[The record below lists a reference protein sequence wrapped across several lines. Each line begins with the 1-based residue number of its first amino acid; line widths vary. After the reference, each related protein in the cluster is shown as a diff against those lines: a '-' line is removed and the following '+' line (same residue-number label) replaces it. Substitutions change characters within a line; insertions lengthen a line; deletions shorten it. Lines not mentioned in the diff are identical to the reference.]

1 MNSRIMD
8 AIPESLHFQP
18 KQLSI
23 LLTVVSLAL
32 WAVSIT
38 QAKLVLDDWGLIRSL
53 PVIYFVAMGLLT
65 MAACILW
72 LSYESHHLLM
82 CFQLCLFIAMLWLTP
97 LLLGTSLMPTRYE
110 FGYYSNTQYIIN
122 FGHLDIITQ
131 WLHSWPGFSLFG
143 AGLVE
148 IMGIKNADMM
158 LIWAPLI
165 IEYLMVLPFYLFFR
179 TTIGR
184 SNYIWPA
191 IWIFFLFNHVG
202 QIYFGNQTMVL
213 FLLFILLALLLK
225 YVASKEP
232 VPVKQNIVILLLFGC
247 IAITHLLTALVCIYI
262 LGVLW
267 VYRRYNLSTMLILFI
282 VFAIGWTIFFATGY
296 FVSWTPIEFKSLFR
310 IDLLFQHNVVT
321 LSSTGSLQHR
331 MVAVTRVLFTVL
343 MGVISFV
350 GVLLSRKF
358 KNDYDLIVIA
368 VGAGMLI
375 MTFFC
380 FYCGEML
387 SRTFFFILP
396 ILAYFAVKL
405 FRTKITAVILVVLLL
420 VLSPLSIIPLH
431 GDQSVD
437 NITASQRGYWQFIAQ
452 HTTQGYFT
460 GGGMVGSWQLGYLG
474 SQIYDVGIVNYSFE
488 GTQRWAN
495 ELLDNQWPPFGQNAY
510 VSISLFEEQEFSV
523 IMDIPQT
530 LIEIRSCLNSP
541 TSNYDLIFNS
551 GDVTTY
557 MHEALWVNN

>member
-1 MNSRIMD
+1 MD
-8 AIPESLHFQP
+8 VIPEPLHFQP

-23 LLTVVSLAL
+23 LLTVVALAL

-38 QAKLVLDDWGLIRSL
+38 RANLVLDDWGLIHSL
-53 PVIYFVAMGLLT
+53 PVTYFVALGLLT
-65 MAACILW
+65 VAAGILW
-72 LSYESHHLLM
+72 LSKESHNFLM
-82 CFQLCLFIAMLWLTP
+82 GLQLVFFIGVLWLTP
-97 LLLGTSLMPTRYE
+97 LLLGTTLMPTRYE

-122 FGHLDIITQ
+122 FGYLNVVTQ
-131 WLHSWPGFSLFG
+131 WLHSWPGCSLFG
-143 AGLVE
+143 AGFVE
-148 IMGIKNADMM
+148 IMGFKNADMM
-158 LIWAPLI
+158 LIWAPLV

-179 TTIGR
+179 TTMGR
-184 SNYIWPA
+184 SNYIWAA
-191 IWIFFLFNHVG
+191 IWMFFLFNHVG
-202 QIYFGNQTMVL
+202 QLYFGNQTMTF
-213 FLLFILLALLLK
+213 FLLFIILALLLK
-225 YVASKEP
+225 YVAHKEP
-232 VPVKQNIVILLLFGC
+232 ISVKHNVVMLLLFGC
-247 IAITHLLTALVCIYI
+247 IAMTHLLTALACLFI
-262 LGVLW
+262 LVVIW
-267 VYRRYNLSTMLILFI
+267 VYRKYNLSTMFALFI

-331 MVAVTRVLFTVL
+331 MVAVIRVLFTVL

-380 FYCGEML
+380 FYSGEML

-420 VLSPLSIIPLH
+420 VLSPLSIISLH
-431 GDQSVD
+431 GDQPTD
-437 NITASQRGYWQFIAQ
+437 NITASQRSYWQFISQ
-452 HTTQGYFT
+452 YTTQGYFT
-460 GGGMVGSWQLGYLG
+460 GGGMVGSWSLGYIS
-474 SQIYDVGIVNYSFE
+474 SQIYDVGIVNYSVE
-488 GTQRWAN
+488 ATQRWAN
-495 ELLDNQWPPFGQNAY
+495 ELLDNQWPPVGQNAY

-530 LIEIRSCLNSP
+530 LVEIRSCLNSP

-557 MHEALWVNN
+557 MHDALWVNN